1 MANFSKPYRLWR
13 IVLVV
18 SLALN
23 VAVIGG
29 VAGLAISGRAADGP
43 PQRFLFDFGPLGRV
57 LDSEDRRAIGHAMRR
72 DGAKPFSR
80 DEMKE
85 KVSGL
90 AAALRAEP
98 FDVAAVEVL
107 FVDFRSRSERVQ
119 QDAQEAFVAQLSA
132 MSVEA
137 RTRLADRLERGTRK

>member
-1 MANFSKPYRLWR
+1 MANFSKPHRLWR

-43 PQRFLFDFGPLGRV
+43 PQRFMFDFGPLGRV
-57 LDSEDRRAIGHAMRR
+57 LDPEDRRAIGHAMRR

-98 FDVAAVEVL
+98 FGVAVL

-119 QDAQEAFVAQLSA
+119 QHAQEAFVAQLSA

>member
-1 MANFSKPYRLWR
+1 M
-13 IVLVV
+13 V
-18 SLALN
+18 
-23 VAVIGG
+23 
-29 VAGLAISGRAADGP
+29 
-43 PQRFLFDFGPLGRV
+43 Q
-57 LDSEDRRAIGHAMRR
+57 
-72 DGAKPFSR
+72 KPFSR

-119 QDAQEAFVAQLSA
+119 QDAQAAFVAQLSA